1 MLLQMS
7 KLLIANRTLLKIA
20 IFVILFVY
28 PFMFLQMPLAR
39 NALSARITN
48 ILFSIMLR
56 IIMSSVFG
64 LSNETFA
71 AMFTM
76 HHKFQLVSLRVDHV
90 IRFAVE
96 LFAAHCAGEFLRLL
110 VNISDVSS
118 ER

>member
-1 MLLQMS
+1 MP

-20 IFVILFVY
+20 ILVILFVY

-56 IIMSSVFG
+56 VKMSSVFG
-64 LSNETFA
+64 LSDETFA
-71 AMFTM
+71 AMFAV
-76 HHKFQLVSLRVDHV
+76 HHKLQLVSLRVDHV
-90 IRFAVE
+90 ISFAVE
-96 LFAAHCAGEFLRLL
+96 LFAAHRAGEFLRLL
-110 VNISDVSS
+110 VDISDVSS